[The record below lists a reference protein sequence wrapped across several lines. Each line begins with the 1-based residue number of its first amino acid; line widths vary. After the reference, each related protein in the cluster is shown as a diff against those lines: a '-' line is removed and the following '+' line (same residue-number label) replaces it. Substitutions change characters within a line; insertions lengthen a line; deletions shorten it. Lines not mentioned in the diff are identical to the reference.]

1 MVVNSELRNS
11 LGIAMEDGRLSSR
24 FWLYSNYHCNLSCT
38 YCLTESSP
46 TSAPRQLTAERMVD
60 LSRQAKA
67 LGFASVG
74 ITGGEPFLRPDLV
87 SILAEISSE
96 IPVLVLTN
104 GTLFNRRRV
113 NAMMPLLESKHGLTL
128 QISLDSAQEEQN
140 DALRGA
146 NNFQRVAEA
155 VPRLLAAGF
164 HVRVAATLPET
175 QPEPDPA
182 LQALLDR
189 WGVARE
195 DQLLRPVVH
204 RGRAVLNTMGVE
216 AGSAQLGAELTVT
229 SAGAFWSPFGP
240 TYREGNL
247 ETDLLLVRRTE
258 PLAGVASVLL
268 GLFADQPDLAS
279 DPAGF
284 V

>member
-1 MVVNSELRNS
+1 MSEALGAS
-11 LGIAMEDGRLSSR
+11 LQAAMQDGRLSSR
-24 FWLYSNYHCNLSCT
+24 FWLYSNYHCNLACS

-46 TSAPRQLTAERMVD
+46 DAKPRQLSAERMVD
-60 LSRQAKA
+60 LARQAKA

-87 SILAEISSE
+87 SILERIAAEL
-96 IPVLVLTN
+96 PVLVLTN
-104 GTLFNRRRV
+104 GTLFNPRRV
-113 NAMMPLLESKHGLTL
+113 EAMAPLLRGLHPVSL
-128 QISLDSAQEEQN
+128 QISLDSARAEDN

-146 NNFQRVAEA
+146 DNFRRVADA
-155 VPRLLAAGF
+155 VPRLVAAGF
-164 HVRVAATLPET
+164 PVRVAATLDDAQPET
-175 QPEPDPA
+175 DPA
-182 LQALLDR
+182 LQALLDS

-195 DQLLRPVVH
+195 DQILRPVVH
-204 RGRAVLNTMGVE
+204 RGRAVLNTMGVQ

-229 SAGAFWSPFGP
+229 HAGAFWSPFGP

-247 ETDLLLVRRTE
+247 ETDLLLTRRTE
-258 PLAGVASVLL
+258 PLSGVAATLL
-268 GLFADQPDLAS
+268 GLFASQPDLAS